1 MEELYNGC
9 VKHIKYK
16 KRVISLDFRT
26 TEEKEFP
33 LDIEIFKGYDKN
45 TVIPF
50 KGMGHQTPGMKN
62 SDLIVHIKEKKHK
75 CFQRVNKDDLIYTHK
90 IDLVQALNSEPVRLT
105 TLDGRKLAI
114 SVDEII
120 SPSTVKIVHGE
131 GMPIFKDEMDVRDL
145 NIKKGD
151 LYIKFDIKFPEYIDP
166 NKKIEITNLL
176 ERDE

>member
-145 NIKKGD
+145 NIKK
-151 LYIKFDIKFPEYIDP
+151 
-166 NKKIEITNLL
+166 
-176 ERDE
+176 R